1 MDSAVVALKRVVRT
15 GIFAIAVLILVILRP
30 VSRILRVR
38 LIVVG
43 FHRFGHLALEPEQF
57 LARSES
63 QQTRFQIDLWSL
75 GNQSNQTNRY
85 LANKWAGR
93 VNAVPS
99 WIVDALVRAG
109 DRFPRLACDRPQLSI
124 HGPANGLDR
133 AAPQLSFTPEEVAS
147 GSEQLRALGIDPTR
161 PYVCL
166 IVRDSSHYQ
175 SLGHQESP
183 GYSFLNCDIATFH
196 EAAVAL
202 ASSGYQVL
210 RMGAGSERDLG
221 LEHPGVVDYAKS
233 PLRSEFLDVYIAG
246 TCTFGISTQTGPDAV
261 CLAFRRPVFYVDVV
275 RFSQFFFGTKIAWW
289 NPATIMINGKRL
301 SLRQIVDHEVFWL
314 EDPDD
319 FIRHGISIERSSPSE
334 IARMALAFADVV
346 KTGLQMPVEHAA
358 DAERVRR
365 ILRVGLGDRGRAIF
379 GEPTAMMNP
388 AFLADN
394 ARWFLNE

>member
-1 MDSAVVALKRVVRT
+1 VDSAIVYLKRVART
-15 GIFAIAVLILVILRP
+15 VALAIAVLFLVVLRS

-57 LARSES
+57 LARSQS
-63 QQTRFQIDLWSL
+63 KQTRFQLDLWSL
-75 GNQSNQTNRY
+75 GNHSNQTNRY
-85 LANKWAGR
+85 LANKWASR

-133 AAPQLSFTPEEVAS
+133 TAPQLSFTPEEIAS
-147 GSEQLRALGIDPTR
+147 GSEQLRALGIDPSR

-183 GYSFLNCDIATFH
+183 GYSFLNCDISTFH
-196 EAAVAL
+196 ETAVAL
-202 ASSGYQVL
+202 VNSGYQVL
-210 RMGAGSERDLG
+210 RMGAGSERELG
-221 LEHPGVVDYAKS
+221 LKHPGVVDYAKS
-233 PLRSEFLDVYIAG
+233 SLRSEFLDVYIAG
-246 TCTFGISTQTGPDAV
+246 TCAFAVSTQTGPDAV

-289 NPATIMINGKRL
+289 NPATIMVNGKRM
-301 SLRQIVDHEVFWL
+301 SLRQIVNHEVFWL

-319 FIRHGISIERSSPSE
+319 FIRYGISIERSSPSE

-346 KTGLQMPVEHAA
+346 QSGLQMPAQHAA
-358 DAERVRR
+358 DAEQARR
-365 ILRVGLGDRGRAIF
+365 ILKEGLGDRGHAIF

>member
-1 MDSAVVALKRVVRT
+1 MKNLARVIIRLNAFW
-15 GIFAIAVLILVILRP
+15 ILVLIRCLRP
-30 VSRILRVR
+30 LLTVR

-43 FHRFGHLALEPEQF
+43 FHRFGHLALEPELF
-57 LARSES
+57 LASVDGKR
-63 QQTRFQIDLWSL
+63 RPRGVLDLWSL
-75 GNQSNQTNRY
+75 GNSSNQTNHF
-85 LANKWAGR
+85 LAQKWAER
-93 VNAVPS
+93 VNATPS
-99 WIVDALVRAG
+99 WVVDALVNVG
-109 DRFPRLACDRPQLSI
+109 ERFPRLACEKPKLSI

-133 AAPQLSFTPEEVAS
+133 TGPHLEFTLEEEKAGV
-147 GSEQLRALGIDPTR
+147 EQLRALGIDPSR

-183 GYSFLNCDIATFH
+183 GYSFLNCDVALFH
-196 EAAVAL
+196 EAAIAL
-202 ASSGYQVL
+202 ANSGYQVL
-210 RMGAGSERDLG
+210 RMGAGSERELG
-221 LEHPGVVDYAKS
+221 LNHPGVVDYAKS
-233 PLRSEFLDVYIAG
+233 LLRSEFLDVYIAG
-246 TCTFGISTQTGPDAV
+246 TCTFAISTQTGPDAV

-289 NPATIMINGKRL
+289 NPATIMVDGKRM
-301 SLRQIVDHEVFWL
+301 SLKQIVNHEVFWI

-334 IARMALAFADVV
+334 IARMALTFADVV
-346 KTGLQMPVEHAA
+346 KSGLQMPAQLAA
-358 DAERVRR
+358 DAEQVRR
-365 ILRVGLGDRGRAIF
+365 ILREGLGDRGHAIF

>member
-1 MDSAVVALKRVVRT
+1 VANDLVPAVKRAVRAAIFTVAVIVLVLLKAVRS
-15 GIFAIAVLILVILRP
+15 VLE
-30 VSRILRVR
+30 VR

-43 FHRFGHLALEPEQF
+43 FHRFGHLALEPELF
-57 LARSES
+57 LARASKKC
-63 QQTRFQIDLWSL
+63 TKFQLDLWSL

-85 LANKWAGR
+85 LAKKWARR
-93 VNAVPS
+93 VNAAPS
-99 WIVDALVRAG
+99 WAVDALVRAG
-109 DRFPRLACDRPQLSI
+109 DRFPRLACERPQLSI

-133 AAPQLSFTPEEVAS
+133 TAPQLSFTPEEVAS
-147 GSEQLRALGIDPTR
+147 GSEQLRALGVDPSR

-183 GYSFLNCDIATFH
+183 GYSFLNCDISTFH
-196 EAAVAL
+196 EAAIAL
-202 ASSGYQVL
+202 ADSGYQVL
-210 RMGAGSERDLG
+210 RMGAGSERGLG
-221 LEHPGVVDYAKS
+221 LNHPGVVDYAKS

-289 NPATIMINGKRL
+289 NPATIMVNGSRL
-301 SLRQIVDHEVFWL
+301 SLRQIVNHEVFWL

-319 FIRHGISIERSSPSE
+319 FIRHGISIERSTPSQ
-334 IARMALAFADVV
+334 IAKMALAFSEIV
-346 KTGLQMPVEHAA
+346 KTGLQMPDRYVA
-358 DAERVRR
+358 DSERART
-365 ILRVGLGDRGRAIF
+365 LLKEGLGDRGHAIF

-388 AFLADN
+388 VFLADN
-394 ARWFLNE
+394 AQWFLN

>member
-1 MDSAVVALKRVVRT
+1 MDGAILAPKRVARTVVRVVA
-15 GIFAIAVLILVILRP
+15 VLFLVALRS
-30 VSRILRVR
+30 VSRILTVR
-38 LIVVG
+38 IIVVG

-63 QQTRFQIDLWSL
+63 KQTRFQLDLWSL
-75 GNQSNQTNRY
+75 GNHSNQTNRY

-99 WIVDALVRAG
+99 WVVDALVRAG

-133 AAPQLSFTPEEVAS
+133 TAPQLSFTPEEVAS
-147 GSEQLRALGIDPTR
+147 GSEQLRALGIDPSL

-166 IVRDSSHYQ
+166 IVRDSSHYL
-175 SLGHQESP
+175 SLGHEESP
-183 GYSFLNCDIATFH
+183 GYSYLNCDISMFRET
-196 EAAVAL
+196 AVAL
-202 ASSGYQVL
+202 ANSGFQVL
-210 RMGAGSERDLG
+210 RMGAGSERELG
-221 LEHPGVVDYAKS
+221 LKHPGVMDYAKS

-246 TCTFGISTQTGPDAV
+246 TCTFAVSTQTGPDAV

-275 RFSQFFFGTKIAWW
+275 RFSQFFFGTKLAWW
-289 NPATIMINGKRL
+289 NPATIMVNGKRM
-301 SLRQIVDHEVFWL
+301 SMRQIVNHEVFWL

-319 FIRHGISIERSSPSE
+319 FIRHGISIERSSPAE

-346 KTGLQMPVEHAA
+346 KSGLQMPAQYTA
-358 DAERVRR
+358 DAEQVRR
-365 ILRVGLGDRGRAIF
+365 ILREGLGDRGLAIF

>member
-1 MDSAVVALKRVVRT
+1 MKNLARVIIRLNAFW
-15 GIFAIAVLILVILRP
+15 ILVLIRCLRP
-30 VSRILRVR
+30 LLTVR

-43 FHRFGHLALEPEQF
+43 FHRFGHLALEPELF
-57 LARSES
+57 LASVDGKR
-63 QQTRFQIDLWSL
+63 RPRGVLDLWSL
-75 GNQSNQTNRY
+75 GNSSNQTNHF
-85 LANKWAGR
+85 LAQKWAER
-93 VNAVPS
+93 VNATPS
-99 WIVDALVRAG
+99 WVVDALVNVG
-109 DRFPRLACDRPQLSI
+109 ERFPRLACEKPKLSI

-133 AAPQLSFTPEEVAS
+133 TGPHLEFTLEEGKAGV
-147 GSEQLRALGIDPTR
+147 EQLRALGIDTSR

-183 GYSFLNCDIATFH
+183 GYSFLNCDVALFH
-196 EAAVAL
+196 EAAIAL
-202 ASSGYQVL
+202 ANSGYQVL
-210 RMGAGSERDLG
+210 RMGAGSERELG
-221 LEHPGVVDYAKS
+221 LNHPAVVDYAKS

-246 TCTFGISTQTGPDAV
+246 TCTFAISTQTGPDAV

-289 NPATIMINGKRL
+289 NPATIMVNGKRM
-301 SLRQIVDHEVFWL
+301 SLKQIVNHEVFWL

-346 KTGLQMPVEHAA
+346 KSGLQMPAQLV
-358 DAERVRR
+358 AEAEQVRR
-365 ILRVGLGDRGRAIF
+365 ILKDGLGDRGYAIF

-394 ARWFLNE
+394 AWWFLNE